1 MSRFIKVHHFFASLH
16 GTQGRN
22 LVAVEVE
29 IKDRR
34 AQVLQGLREP
44 MKAQVKEPFAYLPR
58 EEVVESP
65 TDALRRELNRSTNRI
80 AELNDALEREKAVL
94 DSLQEK
100 VDKAKAGALAP
111 DLLLK
116 EMS

>member
-1 MSRFIKVHHFFASLH
+1 MSKFIKIHYFFASLH
-16 GTQGRN
+16 GAQGRS
-22 LVAVEVE
+22 LVGVEVE

-34 AQVLQGLREP
+34 AQVLRGLREQ
-44 MKAQVKEPFAYLPR
+44 MKAKVKEPFAYLPR

-80 AELNDALEREKAVL
+80 AELDDALKREKAVL

-100 VDKAKAGALAP
+100 VDKSKAGALAP

-116 EMS
+116 EMP